1 MRKGAMMPMK
11 KRILALL
18 LAAVMLCTVGC
29 VPKKVPAPIAA
40 TTMPVYCFT
49 FRLCQGTPIAVT
61 RLITEN
67 VSCLHDYSLQVDQM
81 RAIEQAE
88 LVVISGA
95 GLEDFLS
102 DALAGKRV
110 LEAAGDMELLEG
122 SHGHDH
128 EHAGHVHAEDP
139 HIWLSP
145 ENAREMAH
153 NIYHEL
159 CHEYPQY
166 TDIFQTNLA
175 SLEGELDA
183 LQAYGE
189 QALADLSCREIITFH
204 DGFSYLAE
212 SFGLTI
218 VEAVEEESGSEASA
232 KELIHLIGLV
242 REHNLP
248 AIFVETNGS
257 TSAASIIQNET
268 GVKVYTL
275 DMAMAGDDYFEAMY
289 HNINTLKE
297 ALQK

>member
-1 MRKGAMMPMK
+1 MLPMK

-18 LAAVMLCTVGC
+18 LAVCMLCLPGC
-29 VPKKVPAPIAA
+29 GAKKESAHIAA

-49 FRLCQGTPIAVT
+49 SRLCQGTPITVT

-81 RAIEQAE
+81 RSIEQAE

-102 DALAGKRV
+102 DALAGKNV
-110 LEAAGDMELLEG
+110 IEAAGDMQLLEG
-122 SHGHDH
+122 DHGHDH
-128 EHAGHVHAEDP
+128 DHAGHMHEEDP

-145 ENAREMAH
+145 ENAKEMAH
-153 NIYHEL
+153 NICHGL
-159 CHEYPQY
+159 CREYPKY
-166 TDIFQTNLA
+166 ANIFQTNLA
-175 SLEGELDA
+175 VLEADLDA
-183 LQAYGE
+183 LQSYGE
-189 QALADLSCREIITFH
+189 QALAGLDCREIITFH

-212 SFGLTI
+212 SFDLTI
-218 VEAVEEESGSEASA
+218 LEAVEEESGSEASA

-248 AIFVETNGS
+248 AIFVEANGS
-257 TSAASIIQNET
+257 ASAASIISKET
-268 GVKVYTL
+268 GIAVFTL
-275 DMAMAGDDYFEAMY
+275 DMAMAGEDYFEAMY

>member
-1 MRKGAMMPMK
+1 MLPMK

-18 LAAVMLCTVGC
+18 LAVWMLCLPGC
-29 VPKKVPAPIAA
+29 GAKKESAHIAA

-49 FRLCQGTPIAVT
+49 SRLCQGTPITVT

-81 RAIEQAE
+81 RSIEQAE

-102 DALAGKRV
+102 DALAGKNV
-110 LEAAGDMELLEG
+110 IEAAGDMQLLEG
-122 SHGHDH
+122 DHGHDH
-128 EHAGHVHAEDP
+128 DHAGHMHEEDP

-145 ENAREMAH
+145 KKAKEMAH
-153 NIYHEL
+153 NICHGL
-159 CHEYPQY
+159 CREYPKY
-166 TDIFQTNLA
+166 ANIFQTNLA
-175 SLEGELDA
+175 VLEADLDA

-189 QALADLSCREIITFH
+189 QALAGLDCREIITFH

-212 SFGLTI
+212 SFDLTI
-218 VEAVEEESGSEASA
+218 LEAVEEESGSEASA

-248 AIFVETNGS
+248 AIFVEANGS
-257 TSAASIIQNET
+257 ASAASIISKET
-268 GVKVYTL
+268 GVTVFTL

>member
-1 MRKGAMMPMK
+1 MLPMK

-18 LAAVMLCTVGC
+18 LVVWMLCLPGC
-29 VPKKVPAPIAA
+29 GAKKESAHIAA

-49 FRLCQGTPIAVT
+49 SRLCQGTPITVI

-81 RAIEQAE
+81 RSIEQAE

-102 DALAGKRV
+102 DALVGKNV
-110 LEAAGDMELLEG
+110 IEASGNMELLEG
-122 SHGHDH
+122 DHGHDH
-128 EHAGHVHAEDP
+128 DHAGHMHEEDP

-145 ENAREMAH
+145 ENAKEMAH
-153 NIYHEL
+153 NICHSL
-159 CHEYPQY
+159 CQDYPKY
-166 TDIFQTNLA
+166 ADIFQTNLA
-175 SLEGELDA
+175 ALEADLDA

-189 QALADLSCREIITFH
+189 LALADLACREIITFH

-212 SFGLTI
+212 SFDLTI
-218 VEAVEEESGSEASA
+218 LEAVEEESGSEASA

-248 AIFVETNGS
+248 AIFVEANGS
-257 TSAASIIQNET
+257 ASAASIISKET
-268 GVKVYTL
+268 GVAVFTL

-289 HNINTLKE
+289 HNIDTLKE

>member
-1 MRKGAMMPMK
+1 MLPMK

-18 LAAVMLCTVGC
+18 LAVCMLCLPGC
-29 VPKKVPAPIAA
+29 GAKKENADIAA

-49 FRLCQGTPIAVT
+49 SRLCKGTPITVT

-81 RAIEQAE
+81 RSIEQAE
-88 LVVISGA
+88 LVMISGA

-102 DALAGKRV
+102 DALAGKHV
-110 LEAAGDMELLEG
+110 IEAAGDMALLEG
-122 SHGHDH
+122 GHDH
-128 EHAGHVHAEDP
+128 HHDHAGHLHEEDP

-145 ENAREMAH
+145 ENAKEMAH
-153 NIYHEL
+153 NICHGL
-159 CHEYPQY
+159 CQEYPQY
-166 TDIFQTNLA
+166 ADIFQTNLA
-175 SLEGELDA
+175 TLEADLDA

-189 QALADLSCREIITFH
+189 QALADLDRREIITFH

-212 SFGLTI
+212 SFDLTI
-218 VEAVEEESGSEASA
+218 LEAVEEESGSEASA

-248 AIFVETNGS
+248 AIFVEANGS
-257 TSAASIIQNET
+257 ASAASIISKET
-268 GVKVYTL
+268 GVTVFTL

-289 HNINTLKE
+289 HNIDTLKE